1 MFCNIL
7 LKEEIA
13 MKNHPEWKDACD
25 TVLSLLCG
33 GFALLAVGIAWA
45 KELVG
50 RKKGKQTEK

>member
-1 MFCNIL
+1 
-7 LKEEIA
+7 
-13 MKNHPEWKDACD
+13 MKNHPEWKDTCD

>member
-25 TVLSLLCG
+25 TVLSLLSG
-33 GFALLAVGIAWA
+33 GFALPAVGFVWVR
-45 KELVG
+45 ELAG
-50 RKKGKQTEK
+50 RKKGKRN